1 MWYLV
6 TILGIKSPNAFRV
19 VTRYRCLK
27 EGQDLKTFQANPDN
41 VERKWYLVDAE
52 GKTLGRLASQ
62 VASIVRGKTK
72 PTYTP
77 HADTGDF
84 VIIINADKINVT
96 GDKLNKK
103 MYYRHSGYPGGLK
116 TRTLKQM
123 LDKKPE
129 EVLRLA
135 IAGMLPRNAL
145 GRKLIKKVKIYA
157 GPEHPHTAQNPELLS
172 LN

>member
-1 MWYLV
+1 M
-6 TILGIKSPNAFRV
+6 
-19 VTRYRCLK
+19 
-27 EGQDLKTFQANPDN
+27 KTFQANPDN

-77 HADTGDF
+77 HPDTGDF